1 MPIENLAYGSLQQRT
16 NSENRPVF
24 AVVIMGFIVWPPCI
38 LHCVAL
44 YIELLLLTEDITF
57 DSAPSPQNPAI
68 YTDAII
74 ECRVSGEPRPE
85 VRWRFQGRY
94 IEPSTLLFVSDIY
107 AALID
112 IL

>member
-1 MPIENLAYGSLQQRT
+1 
-16 NSENRPVF
+16 
-24 AVVIMGFIVWPPCI
+24 MGFIVCI

-44 YIELLLLTEDITF
+44 YIELLLLLTEDITF